1 MRVMLFIAGLNAGGA
16 ERVVSRLANVW
27 AEQGWE
33 VAVVT
38 LGATGSDF
46 FALAP
51 RVERIGLNALA
62 ESTHP
67 AQALARTVG
76 RVAKLRRAVTAWQP
90 QVVISFCERANILA
104 LLATR
109 GVPAGVLVS
118 ERTDPAR
125 HRIGRFWS
133 WMRARTY
140 PWADA
145 VVVQTDAVRDWMA
158 REIPKARAVTIANP
172 VWPMAEPAAAAAP
185 GGAGH
190 AIVCVGR
197 LSYEKGFDLLL
208 EAYAQIAGRF
218 PEWRLKIIGD
228 GDLRGALEAQA
239 ARLGLAG
246 RVQFAGRLAQPEQ
259 HLRSASLFVLP
270 SRYEGFPNALLEAM
284 ALGLPVVSFACPSG
298 PDVIIRD
305 GVDGRLVPAEDPAAL
320 ATAMTAL
327 MADPERRA
335 ALGAAA
341 RAVAERFG
349 PEPILDQWARL
360 IEEVAACR
368 TRKAR

>member
-1 MRVMLFIAGLNAGGA
+1 MRVMLFVAALNAGGA
-16 ERVVSRLANVW
+16 ERVVSRLANAW

-33 VAVVT
+33 IAVVT

-51 RVERIGLNALA
+51 GVERIGLNALA
-62 ESTHP
+62 ESAHP
-67 AQALARTVG
+67 VQALLRTAG
-76 RVAKLRRAVTAWQP
+76 RVAKLRRAVAQWQP
-90 QVVISFCERANILA
+90 QTVISFCDRANILA

-109 GVPAGVLVS
+109 GLPGKVLVS

-125 HRIGRFWS
+125 HPIGRFWS
-133 WMRARTY
+133 WMRRRTY

-172 VWPMAEPAAAAAP
+172 VWPVAVAADPAP
-185 GGAGH
+185 QGAGH
-190 AIVCVGR
+190 AIVALGR
-197 LSYEKGFDLLL
+197 LSHEKGFDLLL
-208 EAYAQIAGRF
+208 EAYAQVAARF
-218 PEWRLKIIGD
+218 PDWRLQIIGD
-228 GDLRGALEAQA
+228 GEQRGALEAQA

-246 RVQFAGRLAQPEQ
+246 RVVFAGKLAQPEE
-259 HLRSASLFVLP
+259 HLRRASLFVLP

-298 PDVIIRD
+298 PEAIIRQ
-305 GVDGRLVPAEDPAAL
+305 GVDGLLVPAEDTAAL
-320 ATAMTAL
+320 AAAIMGL
-327 MADPERRA
+327 MAEPARRA
-335 ALGAAA
+335 ALGIEA

-349 PEPILDQWARL
+349 PERILDQWAAL
-360 IEEVAACR
+360 IEEAGTCPKQ
-368 TRKAR
+368 KAR